1 MASDPFGGSEEL
13 WTRTAALLA
22 KQGMLVAASVHGWP
36 QLDRRIRELAQA
48 GVDLRPRPVKP
59 SLIGRARRYMSGK
72 AQMTFDI
79 EQSFGN
85 TSPSLVVISNGSV
98 TSVEI
103 ELLEMCIARGWP
115 FAILAHSNFS
125 GWWPSDEMAVRYRKA
140 LPSARRFFFVSE
152 ANRSLAMKQFG
163 YEIDNGE
170 IVRNPVTIDVNSSIP
185 WPTVAVEQEL
195 RMACVGNLFPTEKG
209 QDILLEVLA
218 DPCWRERNWRLALY
232 GNGRGRNVLE
242 RLVERLKLCDRVS
255 FAGHVAGEKIWR
267 ENHILVM
274 PSRYEGM
281 PITIVEAMVCGRPIV
296 ATNVG
301 GISELVEDGRT
312 GFLAEA
318 AAVECFSK
326 AIERMWAQ
334 RDRLQDMGKLA
345 AASIQEFLP
354 HDPVEIFAEKLK
366 AMASLQRNYNG
377 SIGSISVHR

>member
-22 KQGMLVAASVHGWP
+22 KQGIPVAASVHGWP
-36 QLDRRIRELAQA
+36 QLDRRISVLAKA

-59 SLIGRARRYMSGK
+59 SLIGLARRYMFSK
-72 AQMTFDI
+72 EQMTVDI

-85 TSPSLVVISNGSV
+85 TSPSLVVLSNGSV
-98 TSVEI
+98 TSLPI

-115 FAILAHSNFS
+115 FATVAHSNFS
-125 GWWPSDEMAVRYRKA
+125 GWWPSDEMAVRFRKA
-140 LPSARRFFFVSE
+140 LPSARRCFFVSE

-163 YEIDNGE
+163 HDIDNGE
-170 IVRNPVTIDVNSSIP
+170 IVRNPLTIDVDSPIP
-185 WPTVAVEQEL
+185 WPIVAVEQEL
-195 RMACVGNLFPTEKG
+195 RMACVGNLFPIEKG

-218 DPCWRERNWRLALY
+218 DPCWTERNWRLSLH
-232 GNGRGRNVLE
+232 GNGRSRNVLE
-242 RLVERLKLCDRVS
+242 RLVERFKLRDRVS
-255 FAGHVAGEKIWR
+255 FAGYVAAEKIWR

-281 PITIVEAMVCGRPIV
+281 PLTIVEAMVCGRPII

-318 AAVECFSK
+318 AAVECFGR
-326 AIERMWAQ
+326 AIERMWLQ
-334 RDRLQDMGKLA
+334 RDRLQEMGKLA
-345 AASIQEFLP
+345 AASIQTFLP
-354 HDPVEIFAEKLK
+354 NDPVGIFAQKLK
-366 AMASLQRNYNG
+366 TLARLQR
-377 SIGSISVHR
+377 